1 MRYAYISD
9 PQDPKYLQIPT
20 KVMISVEGD
29 QATVHLATRPD
40 YKDTF
45 VVLYQDKDGV
55 CITSRDAINTVNSKA
70 LNLYNMLLPETH
82 PLFNYGIIT
91 DTYFDSEVARYL
103 VRDIKSTF
111 NKQLVKLFK
120 KLEQHIKNS

>member
-55 CITSRDAINTVNSKA
+55 CITTREALATVNSKV
-70 LNLYNMLLPETH
+70 LTLYNMLLPETH
-82 PLFNYGIIT
+82 PLFNYGILT
-91 DTYFDSEVARYL
+91 DTYFDSEVVRYL
-103 VRDIKSTF
+103 IRDIKSAY
-111 NKQLVKLFK
+111 NKKLVKLFNELK
-120 KLEQHIKNS
+120 KRINN